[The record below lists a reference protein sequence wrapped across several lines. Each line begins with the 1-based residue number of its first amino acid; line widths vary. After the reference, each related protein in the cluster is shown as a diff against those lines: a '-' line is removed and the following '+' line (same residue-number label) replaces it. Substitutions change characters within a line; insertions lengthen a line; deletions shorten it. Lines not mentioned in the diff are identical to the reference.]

1 LPPLSHF
8 CILRY
13 TTDMQ
18 LFPEKTLKRRRET
31 PSTDSLQAFRQNLPV
46 YQFRKELIHCI
57 TGDTDTDNKVVL
69 VVAETGS
76 GKSTQIPA
84 YLLSSHHRMAVTQ
97 PRRVAAV
104 TLAHRV
110 STEHATVTGQRIGYR
125 VRFDDCT
132 STDTQLTYV
141 TAGML
146 LREAMVDP
154 LLRRYSILF
163 LDEAHERSLQT
174 DILLG
179 VVVRARR
186 ARASSRPLKI
196 VVMSATLHVETFQT
210 FFGKENVH
218 TVRIPGRQYPVQ
230 LLYTQTPVEDFLESA
245 LTTVLNI
252 HETEDE
258 GDILVFLPGQE
269 EIEDLAAL
277 LRQYLQEEEADQWTG
292 DKVEDLQAAG
302 KANLNHNTPV
312 VSGVMICLLYAA
324 LPPDVQLAAFADKP
338 ENCTRKI
345 ILATNIG
352 KFPLLVR
359 LFELGGLSL
368 AKGLLDAFCILTPCF
383 LAVFCFVLP
392 LIP

>member
-1 LPPLSHF
+1 MTLEGSEQPPISKEHVVHNGNCVLDTDPPCYLASSPTNP
-8 CILRY
+8 I
-13 TTDMQ
+13 TTKATTTTSIMQ
-18 LFPEKTLKRRRET
+18 LLSEKSKKRRRET
-31 PSTDSLQAFRQNLPV
+31 PSGDTLQAFRQNLPV
-46 YQFRKELIHCI
+46 YQFRKELIQSI
-57 TGDTDTDNKVVL
+57 TGDVAKDNKVVL

-84 YLLSSHHRMAVTQ
+84 YLLGTHHRMAVTQ

-104 TLAHRV
+104 TLATRV
-110 STEHATVTGQRIGYR
+110 STENQSVTGQRIGYR

-186 ARASSRPLKI
+186 ARAVSRSPLKI
-196 VVMSATLHVETFQT
+196 VVMSATLHVETFQK
-210 FFGKENVH
+210 FFGPENVH

-230 LLYTQTPVEDFLESA
+230 LLYTQTPVEDFLEAA
-245 LTTVLNI
+245 LSTVLNI
-252 HETEDE
+252 HETEE
-258 GDILVFLPGQE
+258 AGDILVFLPGQE

-277 LRQYLQEEEADQWTG
+277 LRQYLQEEEAEQWIG
-292 DKVEDLQAAG
+292 DRVEDLQATG
-302 KANLNHNTPV
+302 KGVLNHNIPV
-312 VSGVMICLLYAA
+312 ISGVMICLLYAA

-338 ENCTRKI
+338 EGCTRKI

-352 KFPLLVR
+352 K
-359 LFELGGLSL
+359 
-368 AKGLLDAFCILTPCF
+368 
-383 LAVFCFVLP
+383 
-392 LIP
+392 